1 MNTHNPPRA
10 LPPAPA
16 AAPALPPGAGHPH
29 APARAAAAWTPAAS
43 TPSKP
48 GELPAAAQE
57 LAGPF
62 LREYRPDWPYRHRSA
77 QVAAVL
83 FYRSRP
89 PRAVGPEGEEGFL
102 LRWLARPYTAFELQL
117 GWHTVSF
124 KVELPAA
131 ENGRSF
137 PTDVRVRWQVSDPC
151 LVARSQVTD
160 VAALLVPE
168 LEQRLR
174 DVSRGYSINRAEEVR
189 DAVHEA
195 LRDQRVGSRFGLE
208 VDVFVTISWDKLIQD
223 HGRSLGRV
231 LHQTDL
237 ERLNHEL
244 RQLRDDNKRQLIS
257 HWAADFQRALK
268 SGNHAVMA
276 QMMARNPKDLSEI
289 REMFRKEQREERQ
302 DGMELMSRLIEG
314 GLLERWELGDQAM
327 VVVEFLRSSARHVLS
342 ESRPNEAEQPRRTF
356 FWEREDADKGTPGGA
371 SRAGG
376 ADADEQTSRR
386 PGD

>member
-1 MNTHNPPRA
+1 MNIQHPPRA
-10 LPPAPA
+10 LPSAPA
-16 AAPALPPGAGHPH
+16 ALPAMSPGPGHPL
-29 APARAAAAWTPAAS
+29 PRSPWTPAPS
-43 TPSKP
+43 TPTTP
-48 GELPAAAQE
+48 AERPAAAQE

-62 LREYRPDWPYRHRSA
+62 LREYRPAWPYRHRSA

-83 FYRSRP
+83 YYRSRP

-195 LRDQRVGSRFGLE
+195 LKDQRLGSRFGLE
-208 VDVFVTISWDKLIQD
+208 LDLFVTISWDKLIQD
-223 HGRSLGRV
+223 RGTSLGQV

-244 RQLRDDNKRQLIS
+244 RRLKDDNQRQLIS
-257 HWAADFQRALK
+257 HWAADFQHAIER
-268 SGNHAVMA
+268 GNHAVMA
-276 QMMARNPKDLSEI
+276 QMMARNPKDLGEI

-342 ESRPNEAEQPRRTF
+342 ESSEAPTGGAAQSGRTP
-356 FWEREDADKGTPGGA
+356 FWEKKDDSADTTDA
-371 SRAGG
+371 SEAGG
-376 ADADEQTSRR
+376 DAYDQQSPGR

>member
-1 MNTHNPPRA
+1 MNAQNPPRT
-10 LPPAPA
+10 LPPAPE
-16 AAPALPPGAGHPH
+16 APPATSPRTGHP
-29 APARAAAAWTPAAS
+29 PARAAWTPAAS
-43 TPSKP
+43 TAKTP
-48 GELPAAAQE
+48 GERPAAAQE

-83 FYRSRP
+83 YYRRRP

-195 LRDQRVGSRFGLE
+195 LKDQRLGSRFGLE
-208 VDVFVTISWDKLIQD
+208 LDVFVTISWDKLIQD

-237 ERLNHEL
+237 ERLSHEL
-244 RQLRDDNKRQLIS
+244 RQLRDDNKRELIS
-257 HWAADFQRALK
+257 HWTADFQRAMER
-268 SGNHAVMA
+268 GDHAVMA
-276 QMMARNPKDLSEI
+276 QMMARNPKDLAEI
-289 REMFRKEQREERQ
+289 RQMFRKEQREERK
-302 DGMELMSRLIEG
+302 DGMELMSRLIDG

-342 ESRPNEAEQPRRTF
+342 EPPANEADRPRRTP
-356 FWEREDADKGTPGGA
+356 FWEKEED
-371 SRAGG
+371 SG
-376 ADADEQTSRR
+376 ADTGGGGEEATR
-386 PGD
+386 

>member
-1 MNTHNPPRA
+1 MNTQNPPHA
-10 LPPAPA
+10 LPPAPPA
-16 AAPALPPGAGHPH
+16 GPVPQPRALGAPVPVASRPLPGSPDPGTWRS
-29 APARAAAAWTPAAS
+29 PAERPAA
-43 TPSKP
+43 T
-48 GELPAAAQE
+48 QE

-77 QVAAVL
+77 QVAVVL
-83 FYRSRP
+83 YYRRRP
-89 PRAVGPEGEEGFL
+89 PRAVGPEGEERFL
-102 LRWLARPYTAFELQL
+102 LRWFARPYTAFELQL
-117 GWHTVSF
+117 GWHTVAF

-131 ENGRSF
+131 EHGRSF
-137 PTDVRVRWQVSDPC
+137 PAEVRVRWRVGDPC

-195 LRDQRVGSRFGLE
+195 LAGQHLGGQFGLE
-208 VDVFVTISWDKLIQD
+208 TDVFVTISWDKLIQD

-237 ERLNHEL
+237 ERLNQEL
-244 RQLRDDNKRQLIS
+244 RQLRDDNKRELIRR
-257 HWAADFQRALK
+257 WAADFQHAIER
-268 SGNHAVMA
+268 GDHAVMA
-276 QMMARNPKDLSEI
+276 QMMARNPQDLAEI
-289 REMFRKEQREERQ
+289 RQLFRKEQREERQ

-327 VVVEFLRSSARHVLS
+327 VVVEFLRSSARHVLTDHAADGGGS
-342 ESRPNEAEQPRRTF
+342 RRTP
-356 FWEREDADKGTPGGA
+356 FWKRPDDTRGDD
-371 SRAGG
+371 S
-376 ADADEQTSRR
+376 ADARGDGSDERTPR
-386 PGD
+386 